1 MLFDVYS
8 ARVIT
13 ITAIFEL
20 LHKTSDDEDTLHFM
34 SMSVG
39 ESAFIVLYL
48 SNYILAA
55 PSFKMVCI
63 THTTSSMIIVVT
75 APFLHNFMIS
85 SLYSGRNC
93 DTHCGKINQKDQ
105 IRLDFQ
111 LSYLKLKLNFYFK
124 IQGLTQKSNVL
135 KSMNIFSYL

>member
-1 MLFDVYS
+1 MSFDVYS
-8 ARVIT
+8 ATGVIT
-13 ITAIFEL
+13 ITALFEL

-85 SLYSGRNC
+85 WLYSGRNC
-93 DTHCGKINQKDQ
+93 DTHFGKINQKDQ
-105 IRLDFQ
+105 INRFSTFL
-111 LSYLKLKLNFYFK
+111 LETKIKLLLQDSRFDSKK
-124 IQGLTQKSNVL
+124 
-135 KSMNIFSYL
+135 

>member
-39 ESAFIVLYL
+39 ESAFIVP
-48 SNYILAA
+48 I
-55 PSFKMVCI
+55 
-63 THTTSSMIIVVT
+63 
-75 APFLHNFMIS
+75 
-85 SLYSGRNC
+85 
-93 DTHCGKINQKDQ
+93 
-105 IRLDFQ
+105 
-111 LSYLKLKLNFYFK
+111 
-124 IQGLTQKSNVL
+124 
-135 KSMNIFSYL
+135 

>member
-20 LHKTSDDEDTLHFM
+20 LHKTMSDDEDTLHFM

-48 SNYILAA
+48 SSI
-55 PSFKMVCI
+55 
-63 THTTSSMIIVVT
+63 
-75 APFLHNFMIS
+75 
-85 SLYSGRNC
+85 
-93 DTHCGKINQKDQ
+93 
-105 IRLDFQ
+105 
-111 LSYLKLKLNFYFK
+111 
-124 IQGLTQKSNVL
+124 
-135 KSMNIFSYL
+135 